1 MPSTRT
7 GLRADR
13 LAAMHE
19 QKLER
24 ANKQGRFVMDRRTV
38 TAASAA
44 ALAFLFGAAGMA
56 GAKEASAADAAAKA
70 TAAMKDAEGN
80 SVGTVAFE
88 QGAQGTVV
96 HARLTDLPPGAHALH
111 VHETGKCEAPA
122 FTSAGGH
129 YNPSDQAH
137 GFFADDGYHA
147 GDLPNFHVPDS
158 GTVEIEF
165 FSEQLKLDDN
175 VFDSDGSSVVIH
187 AGMDDYRTDPA
198 GDAGGRVACGVIE
211 RD

>member
-44 ALAFLFGAAGMA
+44 AFAFLFGAAGMA
-56 GAKEASAADAAAKA
+56 GAKEASAADVAAKA

-96 HARLTDLPPGAHALH
+96 HARLTDLPPGTHAFH
-111 VHETGKCEAPA
+111 VHETGKCEAPD

-129 YNPSDQAH
+129 YNPTDQAH

-147 GDLPNFHVPDS
+147 GDLPNIHVAES
-158 GTVEIEF
+158 GTLEIEF
-165 FSEQLKLDDN
+165 FSEQFKLDDN

-187 AGMDDYRTDPA
+187 AGTDDYRTDPA
-198 GDAGGRVACGVIE
+198 GDAGERVACGVIE

>member
-1 MPSTRT
+1 
-7 GLRADR
+7 
-13 LAAMHE
+13 MHE
-19 QKLER
+19 QKIER

-44 ALAFLFGAAGMA
+44 ALAFLFSAAGVA
-56 GAKEASAADAAAKA
+56 SAREASAADVATKA

-137 GFFADDGYHA
+137 GFFADEGYHA

>member
-1 MPSTRT
+1 MNKRT
-7 GLRADR
+7 A
-13 LAAMHE
+13 
-19 QKLER
+19 
-24 ANKQGRFVMDRRTV
+24 

-56 GAKEASAADAAAKA
+56 DAREAGAADVAAKA
-70 TAAMKDAEGN
+70 TAAMKDTEGN

-96 HARLTDLPPGAHALH
+96 HARLTDLEPGTHAFHL
-111 VHETGKCEAPA
+111 HETGKCEAPD

-129 YNPSDQAH
+129 YNPTDQAH

-165 FSEQLKLDDN
+165 FSEQLKLDDDM
-175 VFDSDGSSVVIH
+175 FDTDGSSLVIH
-187 AGMDDYRTDPA
+187 TGSDDYRTDPA
-198 GDAGGRVACGVIE
+198 GDAGERVACGVIE
-211 RD
+211 RN